1 MLSNTFHLAV
11 PAGDLDAAIDFYCN
25 ILGCKKRNSE
35 INETDSWAD
44 IDFWG
49 NELTL
54 HATEPKPNI
63 EDLEIHSVDMGEVV
77 IPHFGVHL
85 EIEDF
90 NNLKE
95 RLKENDIP
103 YVSEPYVRFKDTDL
117 EQETMFIKDT
127 HCNILEI
134 KTLKNPDKLFIT
146 QT

>member
-25 ILGCKKRNSE
+25 ILGCKKGNSE

-77 IPHFGVHL
+77 IPHFWVHL

>member
-25 ILGCKKRNSE
+25 ILGCKKGNSE

-54 HATEPKPNI
+54 PATEPKPNI

-103 YVSEPYVRFKDTDL
+103 YVSEPYVRFKNTDL

>member
-11 PAGDLDAAIDFYCN
+11 PAGNLDTAIDFYCK
-25 ILGCKKRNSE
+25 ILGCKKGNSE
-35 INETDSWAD
+35 TNDTDSWVD

-54 HATEPKPNI
+54 HATKSNPNI
-63 EDLEIHSVDMGEVV
+63 DDLEIHNVDMGEVL

-85 EIEDF
+85 TIEDF
-90 NNLKE
+90 SNLKE
-95 RLKENDIP
+95 RLEKYGISYISKP
-103 YVSEPYVRFKDTDL
+103 HVRFKNTDL

>member
-25 ILGCKKRNSE
+25 ILGCKKGNSE

-63 EDLEIHSVDMGEVV
+63 EDLEIHSVDMGEVL